1 MTPDLSGLRIADY
14 LQALGSSEPTPGGG
28 SAAALAGALASA
40 LGHMVVSVAK
50 EKESTPERQ
59 SLVAAFGDLEA
70 HFLRLAAEDERA
82 FAQVVEALRIPKD
95 VALRQE
101 HLQTALE
108 RAAAVPLRAASA
120 SVSTLE
126 HLLLAEPHASRSIVS
141 DIGVA
146 AYLALAALRSS
157 LLNADANLR
166 SMKDVE
172 ARDRFEREANA
183 LTAAAETAHD
193 ELVHRVAQRLSSGR
207 S

>member
-14 LQALGSSEPTPGGG
+14 LQALGSGAPTPGGG

-40 LGHMVVSVAK
+40 LGRMVVSVAQ

-59 SLVAAFGDLEA
+59 SLVAAFRDLEA

-82 FAQVVEALRIPKD
+82 FAQVMDALRTPKD
-95 VALRQE
+95 VASRQE
-101 HLQTALE
+101 HVQTALE
-108 RAAAVPLRAASA
+108 RAAAVPLRVASA

-146 AYLALAALRSS
+146 AHLALAALRSS
-157 LLNADANLR
+157 LLNIYANLR
-166 SMKDVE
+166 SMKDAG
-172 ARDRFEREANA
+172 ARDRFEREGNA
-183 LTAAAETAHD
+183 LAAAAETVHD
-193 ELVHRVAQRLSSGR
+193 DLVHRVAHRLSSGR